1 MSLIIDGYNLLNA
14 INIVGRGRGRG
25 CLERARSALLNMLV
39 STLSEDEFATT
50 TVVFDAK
57 EAPPGLP
64 DVSQHHGVTVRFARG
79 FDEADD
85 LIEQLIRADNVPR
98 SLTVVSSDHRIQRA
112 ARRRRATAID
122 SDRWFRQLVA
132 HKRAHESESPPVD
145 DKPDGQLSPDEV
157 QRWLKE
163 FE

>member
-14 INIVGRGRGRG
+14 TNIVGRGRGRG
-25 CLERARSALLNMLV
+25 SLERARSALLNMLV
-39 STLSEDEFATT
+39 STLSEDELATT

-64 DVSQHHGVTVRFARG
+64 DVSQHRGVTVRFARG

-132 HKRAHESESPPVD
+132 HKRDHESESPPVD